1 MFKELAPY
9 LRQRAV
15 LLTVTRLEDDQIS
28 VNIIPKKLGE
38 GENTAL
44 TTPFKLTGTAEEL
57 DRDLPSSIVDFVAS
71 HLQLKSTLE
80 RAKAEMDAA
89 GKAAQ
94 AEARAKKLPAK
105 KEQPKAEPEKP
116 AVAPKPVEV
125 AKPEP
130 PKSFSPSIPP
140 RLKPRL
146 QRMWMRKKRFS
157 PKPQK
162 TSRPT
167 RTRNLTRPLRAASS
181 LVRLIQQRSAWT
193 EKESRKEILWRPGT
207 GALAATTSV

>member
-15 LLTVTRLEDDQIS
+15 LLTVTHLEDDQIS
-28 VNIIPKKLGE
+28 VNIIPKKLQDS
-38 GENTAL
+38 ENTAL

-57 DRDLPSSIVDFVAS
+57 DRDLPSAIVDFVAA

-105 KEQPKAEPEKP
+105 KEQPKTEP
-116 AVAPKPVEV
+116 ATLATTGKPVEA

-130 PKSFSPSIPP
+130 PKTLSLFE
-140 RLKPRL
+140 L
-146 QRMWMRKKRFS
+146 
-157 PKPQK
+157 
-162 TSRPT
+162 PT
-167 RTRNLTRPLRAASS
+167 EATPVAKDLD
-181 LVRLIQQRSAWT
+181 
-193 EKESRKEILWRPGT
+193 EEEEILAET
-207 GALAATTSV
+207 ALNDGEEEDEGLDQAA

>member
-57 DRDLPSSIVDFVAS
+57 DRDLPSSIVDFVAA

-89 GKAAQ
+89 GKTAQ

-105 KEQPKAEPEKP
+105 KDPPKTEPAKP
-116 AVAPKPVEV
+116 VAVAKPVEPPT
-125 AKPEP
+125 PEP
-130 PKSFSPSIPP
+130 PKTFSLFDAP
-140 RLKPRL
+140 
-146 QRMWMRKKRFS
+146 
-157 PKPQK
+157 
-162 TSRPT
+162 
-167 RTRNLTRPLRAASS
+167 AAETP
-181 LVRLIQQRSAWT
+181 VA
-193 EKESRKEILWRPGT
+193 EDVDEEEEIL
-207 GALAATTSV
+207 AEAAEDQQGDEDEELDEAA

>member
-130 PKSFSPSIPP
+130 PKSFS
-140 RLKPRL
+140 L
-146 QRMWMRKKRFS
+146 FD
-157 PKPQK
+157 
-162 TSRPT
+162 T
-167 RTRNLTRPLRAASS
+167 AAAETP
-181 LVRLIQQRSAWT
+181 VA
-193 EKESRKEILWRPGT
+193 EDVDEEEEIL
-207 GALAATTSV
+207 AEAAEDQPIEEDDEELDEAA

>member
-28 VNIIPKKLGE
+28 VNIIPKKLQD

-57 DRDLPSSIVDFVAS
+57 DRDLPSSIVDFVAA
-71 HLQLKSTLE
+71 HLQLKSTLD
-80 RAKAEMDAA
+80 RAKAEIDAA

-105 KEQPKAEPEKP
+105 KELPKAELAQPVA
-116 AVAPKPVEV
+116 AVKPVEV

-130 PKSFSPSIPP
+130 PPTFSF
-140 RLKPRL
+140 
-146 QRMWMRKKRFS
+146 FA
-157 PKPQK
+157 
-162 TSRPT
+162 THADAT
-167 RTRNLTRPLRAASS
+167 RVADD
-181 LVRLIQQRSAWT
+181 VD
-193 EKESRKEILWRPGT
+193 KELEILT
-207 GALAATTSV
+207 EGAANNDETRVCFETCSLGCEGDFQ

>member
-28 VNIIPKKLGE
+28 VNIIPKKLQDS
-38 GENTAL
+38 ENTAL

-57 DRDLPSSIVDFVAS
+57 DRDLPSSIVDFVAA

-94 AEARAKKLPAK
+94 AEARAKKQPPKKEPPKTEPAK
-105 KEQPKAEPEKP
+105 SAATVKP
-116 AVAPKPVEV
+116 AEV

-130 PKSFSPSIPP
+130 PKTFS
-140 RLKPRL
+140 L
-146 QRMWMRKKRFS
+146 FE
-157 PKPQK
+157 
-162 TSRPT
+162 TPT
-167 RTRNLTRPLRAASS
+167 DATPVAED
-181 LVRLIQQRSAWT
+181 VD
-193 EKESRKEILWRPGT
+193 EEEEIL
-207 GALAATTSV
+207 AEAAEDQPIQEDDEELDEAA

>member
-28 VNIIPKKLGE
+28 VNIIPKKLGD

-80 RAKAEMDAA
+80 RAKAEMEAA

-94 AEARAKKLPAK
+94 AEARAKKLP
-105 KEQPKAEPEKP
+105 PKTEPAKP
-116 AVAPKPVEV
+116 AVTVKPTEV
-125 AKPEP
+125 VQPEP
-130 PKSFSPSIPP
+130 PKTFS
-140 RLKPRL
+140 L
-146 QRMWMRKKRFS
+146 FE
-157 PKPQK
+157 
-162 TSRPT
+162 TPT
-167 RTRNLTRPLRAASS
+167 DATPVAADVDEEEEILAEAAANDDEEEDEGLDRAA
-181 LVRLIQQRSAWT
+181 
-193 EKESRKEILWRPGT
+193 
-207 GALAATTSV
+207 